1 MNLSWIKKM
10 AKYFK
15 DENVHEEA
23 PEQPG
28 LYQARP
34 DKIDT
39 RVAYHY
45 PKKQFRF
52 PVIPDQEGAR
62 RKTAEKPEKQRPRAK
77 KHRPE
82 PQSERSEKVQ
92 KGHPFRPTD
101 IPSPVFGFKRP
112 TNDSAQEETTVL
124 EYELEDHYKKDIRL
138 LDMAK
143 LQQLLDFAENPGTDG
158 ERNLTT
164 PEHGMAD
171 QLFEEKK
178 MDLPADQAGRAT
190 ADQAEK
196 GEPVQTETGRGE
208 DSPGAADEAEAT
220 YKLEKTGTIPSD
232 ESEQPKAEMPES
244 GPVSELPKED
254 AAAISLEASTAGLAN
269 EPETSSSY
277 TSEKAEAIQVN
288 EPDQQN

>member
-23 PEQPG
+23 PEPAG

-112 TNDSAQEETTVL
+112 TNDLPAQEETTVL

-158 ERNLTT
+158 ERNLTE
-164 PEHGMAD
+164 PEHGIQMAD
-171 QLFEEKK
+171 HWFEEKK
-178 MDLPADQAGRAT
+178 TDLPADQAGRAT

-208 DSPGAADEAEAT
+208 DSPGAADEATGTPESEAA
-220 YKLEKTGTIPSD
+220 YRLEVTGTIPSD
-232 ESEQPKAEMPES
+232 ESEQLTAEMPES
-244 GPVSELPKED
+244 GPASVLPKED
-254 AAAISLEASTAGLAN
+254 AAAVSPEEPGAN
-269 EPETSSSY
+269 PADE
-277 TSEKAEAIQVN
+277 
-288 EPDQQN
+288 

>member
-178 MDLPADQAGRAT
+178 WIYRQIKPGAQQRIRRKRANLSKRKQGAAKIHQVRQMKPQERRNPKQHT
-190 ADQAEK
+190 GW
-196 GEPVQTETGRGE
+196 GEPAQFRLMNRN
-208 DSPGAADEAEAT
+208 S
-220 YKLEKTGTIPSD
+220 
-232 ESEQPKAEMPES
+232 
-244 GPVSELPKED
+244 
-254 AAAISLEASTAGLAN
+254 
-269 EPETSSSY
+269 
-277 TSEKAEAIQVN
+277 
-288 EPDQQN
+288 